1 MESIAQVFVI
11 SVINE
16 NIRRMSMRVAK
27 SNDVLSKNE
36 ERSFYLASIT
46 EQSYESDLVAV
57 SFKRSWLSKVGA

>member
-46 EQSYESDLVAV
+46 E
-57 SFKRSWLSKVGA
+57 